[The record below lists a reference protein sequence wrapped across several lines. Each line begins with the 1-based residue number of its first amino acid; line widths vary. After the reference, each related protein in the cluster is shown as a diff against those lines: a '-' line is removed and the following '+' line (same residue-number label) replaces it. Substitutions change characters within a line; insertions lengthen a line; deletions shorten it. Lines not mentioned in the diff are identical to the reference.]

1 MLRLSVKTG
10 VLVCPAWCLCVCW
23 MTAPQTKEE
32 EKKKKRFCLLWTGSW
47 PYTVTMET
55 EQNQWQSS
63 VGSLRSSS
71 DAYKTPLSRRE
82 SHPEPLTRRDKPV
95 RITEVEI
102 RHGRGRFTSTWS
114 LVRSQPNIQQTQ
126 KHQLWP
132 GNCVQLFELDCGR
145 NIKYPRSKSSPR
157 NVNSVTIKSPT
168 LRCSWRP
175 EHGGVN
181 NHNSSRMIIYSK
193 TILWHQFLNYM
204 RWAPSL

>member
-1 MLRLSVKTG
+1 MTWCWDYRWRRARWFVQPG
-10 VLVCPAWCLCVCW
+10 VCVSAGW
-23 MTAPQTKEE
+23 QRRRQKKKR
-32 EKKKKRFCLLWTGSW
+32 KKKKRFCLLWTGSW

-71 DAYKTPLSRRE
+71 DAYKTPLSGRE

-102 RHGRGRFTSTWS
+102 RHGRRRFTSTWS

-168 LRCSWRP
+168 LR
-175 EHGGVN
+175 
-181 NHNSSRMIIYSK
+181 MIIYSK